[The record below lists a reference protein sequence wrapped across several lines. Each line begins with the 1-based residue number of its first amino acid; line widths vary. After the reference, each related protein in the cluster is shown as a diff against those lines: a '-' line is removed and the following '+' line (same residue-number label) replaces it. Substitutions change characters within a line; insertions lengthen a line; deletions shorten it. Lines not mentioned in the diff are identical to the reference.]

1 MSKKKWIISG
11 IAIAAVVAAGY
22 FSFGSHDTAKADQTI
37 TVGRMTSTK
46 EDDAIWDAVA
56 KKAKDEYGINVKYKL
71 FTDYSQPNKALTN
84 GDIDVNA
91 FQHYAFLDAYN
102 KKNNTDIKAIGKTVI
117 SPIHLYSNQYKS
129 VSEFSDGDTIVVPN
143 DPSNESRALKVLKYA
158 GLIDLKDGQDLV
170 TVKDITKNPKN
181 LKIKELSAD
190 QTARTINDVQGAVV
204 NGTYAATAHLTEK
217 QSIFTEP
224 FNKDSEKW
232 VNIIATN
239 KKNANKKLYKE
250 FVKAY
255 QSDEVK
261 KAIKAS
267 NGDKS
272 IPAWDRSFK

>member
-11 IAIAAVVAAGY
+11 IAVVAVASAAF
-22 FSFGSHDTAKADQTI
+22 FSFGSHGSSEDKTI
-37 TVGRMTSTK
+37 TVGRMASTK
-46 EDDAIWDAVA
+46 DDDAIWDAV
-56 KKAKDEYGINVKYKL
+56 KKQAKDEYGINVKYKI
-71 FTDYSQPNKALTN
+71 FTDYSQPNKALTS

-117 SPIHLYSNQYKS
+117 SPIHLYSNTYKS
-129 VSEFSDGDTIVVPN
+129 VSDFKDGDTIVVPN

-181 LKIKELSAD
+181 LTIKELSAD
-190 QTARTINDVQGAVV
+190 QTARAINDVQGAVV
-204 NGTYAATAHLTEK
+204 NGTYASTAHLTDK

-232 VNIIATN
+232 VNIIAAN
-239 KKNANKKLYKE
+239 KKDANKKLYKE

-255 QSDEVK
+255 QSDAVK
-261 KAIKAS
+261 KAIKKS
-267 NGDKS
+267 NGDRS
-272 IPAWDRSFK
+272 IPAWDRSFS